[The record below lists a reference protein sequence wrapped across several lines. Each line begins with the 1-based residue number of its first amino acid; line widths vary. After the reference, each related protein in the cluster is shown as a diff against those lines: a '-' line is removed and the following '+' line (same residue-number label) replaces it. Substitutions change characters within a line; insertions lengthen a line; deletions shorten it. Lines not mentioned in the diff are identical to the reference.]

1 MKNKIKMIE
10 KPDQWQLNKHEI
22 KICSRSKCLHQLL
35 KKVFWDHGK
44 VRGKG
49 VE

>member
-22 KICSRSKCLHQLL
+22 RRFVHRNEMLASAA
-35 KKVFWDHGK
+35 
-44 VRGKG
+44 
-49 VE
+49 